1 MERNSPIFDVAVVF
15 DDHHLFSTSFSML
28 LERMGIFSAV
38 YTFGSE
44 AEVRSFFIQTTFHN
58 VCFFLDYYIP
68 GCNSLFLVSD
78 IRRYCP
84 GTRIVIVTSVTN
96 PVVLKQA
103 LLYKVDGFI
112 SKIDDANEIVN
123 ALRAISAQKVFFSKT
138 ITGILEAQPDTGI
151 TFSPRELEVL
161 TCFSNTHTVEEIA
174 DRLNISKHTVLTH
187 KKNLLTKSGFHSV
200 RELVA
205 YGLKSGLITPD

>member
-1 MERNSPIFDVAVVF
+1 MEKTLPKFDIAVVF
-15 DDHHLFSTSFSML
+15 DDHQLFSTSFSML

-38 YTFGSE
+38 YTFSNE
-44 AEVRSFFIQTTFHN
+44 TDVRTFFIQTAFRQ

-68 GCNSLFLVSD
+68 GCNTLFLVSD

-84 GTRIVIVTSVTN
+84 GTRIMIVTSVTN
-96 PVVLKQA
+96 PVILKQA

-112 SKIDDANEIVN
+112 SKIDDADEIVN
-123 ALRAISAQKVFFSKT
+123 GLHSISAQKVFFSRT
-138 ITGILEAQPDTGI
+138 ITGILDAEPDTNI
-151 TFSPRELEVL
+151 AFSPRELEVL
-161 TCFSNTHTVEEIA
+161 TCFSNTHTVDEIA

-187 KKNLLTKSGFHSV
+187 KKNLLAKSGFHSV

>member
-1 MERNSPIFDVAVVF
+1 MERNLLNFDVAVVF
-15 DDHHLFSTSFSML
+15 DDHQLFSTSFSML

-38 YTFGSE
+38 YTFTSE
-44 AEVRSFFIQTTFHN
+44 TDVRSFFIQTTFRH

-112 SKIDDANEIVN
+112 SKIDDADEVVN
-123 ALRAISAQKVFFSKT
+123 GLRAISAQKVFFSRT
-138 ITGILEAQPDTGI
+138 ITCILETEPDTNI
-151 TFSPRELEVL
+151 AFSPRELEVL
-161 TCFSNTHTVEEIA
+161 KCFSNTHTVEQIA

-187 KKNLLTKSGFHSV
+187 KKNLLAKSGFHTV

-205 YGLKSGLITPD
+205 YGLKSGLITSD